1 MPGRYGMRATAE
13 NELGFFLRRMMGDR
27 ADSLSREQLL
37 EVAEGALAMQEQLAR
52 DVLSLVEMTNMPAAH
67 AEKDQRVV
75 RARETVKRLGI

>member
-1 MPGRYGMRATAE
+1 M
-13 NELGFFLRRMMGDR
+13 GFFLRRMVGDK
-27 ADSLSREQLL
+27 ADSLTQAQLT

-52 DVLSLVEMTNMPAAH
+52 DVLSLVDMIGMPASH

>member
-1 MPGRYGMRATAE
+1 M
-13 NELGFFLRRMMGDR
+13 GFFLRRMVGDR
-27 ADSLSREQLL
+27 ADSLTKDQLT

-52 DVLSLVEMTNMPAAH
+52 EVLSLVDMIGRRESH